1 MPMTTIKS
9 KGYTAILIVAVLLYM
24 MSAMVYAHDAPD
36 MEREGSIH
44 ITMLFGE
51 EAVPG
56 GSLTLYRVG
65 DVREDDGDYD
75 FVLTEDFKA
84 SGENLENIQTEGL
97 AAKLQAYAENQKLT
111 GLTRTV
117 SRDGT
122 IAFDNL
128 KLGLYL
134 LVQNQAADGYL
145 EAAPFLVSVPMLED
159 GVYIYEVIAN
169 TKVELEK
176 IPETPP
182 QTEPP
187 QTEPPQTEPPQTEPS
202 ETEPPASEP
211 PESRPP
217 ESETTETEMP
227 KNPVTP
233 QLPQTGQL
241 NWPIPIMVVIGLI
254 LFMSG
259 WLLYRG
265 GKKGNYEK

>member
-1 MPMTTIKS
+1 M
-9 KGYTAILIVAVLLYM
+9 
-24 MSAMVYAHDAPD
+24 
-36 MEREGSIH
+36 
-44 ITMLFGE
+44 
-51 EAVPG
+51 
-56 GSLTLYRVG
+56 
-65 DVREDDGDYD
+65 
-75 FVLTEDFKA
+75 
-84 SGENLENIQTEGL
+84 
-97 AAKLQAYAENQKLT
+97 
-111 GLTRTV
+111 
-117 SRDGT
+117 
-122 IAFDNL
+122 
-128 KLGLYL
+128 
-134 LVQNQAADGYL
+134 QNQAADGYL
-145 EAAPFLVSVPMLED
+145 KAAPFLVSVPMLED

-187 QTEPPQTEPPQTEPS
+187 QTEPP

-217 ESETTETEMP
+217 ESETTETEIP

>member
-36 MEREGSIH
+36 MKREGSIH

-117 SRDGT
+117 SGDGT

-187 QTEPPQTEPPQTEPS
+187 QTKPPQTEPS

-211 PESRPP
+211 PESSPP